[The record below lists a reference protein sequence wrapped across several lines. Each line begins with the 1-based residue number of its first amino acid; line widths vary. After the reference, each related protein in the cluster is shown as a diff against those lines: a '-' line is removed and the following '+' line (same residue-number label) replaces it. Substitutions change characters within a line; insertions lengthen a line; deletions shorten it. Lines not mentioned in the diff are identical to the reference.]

1 MLLLFAASARLYSA
15 LLVLYPEAF
24 RRRYSEEMRRDF
36 SELLREGLEEGGA
49 KELVRVWVGAFWDLV
64 LTALKERGTTSAREV
79 QGILVGGPQDSCEG
93 RCKGDGGGGARRGG
107 RELGKFLANA
117 DLRGFRPGVGGSKRG
132 GAVGPGGE
140 RRDEKNASPKI
151 EQLTQTMAHAID
163 SRSVAEETIQLLG
176 LRMKPAE
183 LSDNLTVEQVEN
195 TSFIRVTYEDTDPT
209 IATQIV
215 NTVGEVSSD
224 RISEA

>member
-1 MLLLFAASARLYSA
+1 MRAAARAMVAVVLVAVGVSWASFLQTPTYDASAQVWAGQKGVELSGQA
-15 LLVLYPEAF
+15 G
-24 RRRYSEEMRRDF
+24 SGEMRKT
-36 SELLREGLEEGGA
+36 L
-49 KELVRVWVGAFWDLV
+49 
-64 LTALKERGTTSAREV
+64 
-79 QGILVGGPQDSCEG
+79 P
-93 RCKGDGGGGARRGG
+93 
-107 RELGKFLANA
+107 
-117 DLRGFRPGVGGSKRG
+117 
-132 GAVGPGGE
+132 
-140 RRDEKNASPKI
+140 PKI